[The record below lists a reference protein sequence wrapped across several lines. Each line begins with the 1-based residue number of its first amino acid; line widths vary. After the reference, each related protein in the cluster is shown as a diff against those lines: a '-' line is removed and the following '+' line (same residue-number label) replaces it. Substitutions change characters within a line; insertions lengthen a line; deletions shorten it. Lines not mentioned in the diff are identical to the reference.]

1 MAFVVDTMLGTL
13 AKYLR
18 IMGYD
23 AAYQRHYSEQRMREL
38 VGEGRVLLTRSR
50 ERAARY
56 ENSILVD
63 RDLVKDQ
70 LAVLDRHVRLT
81 RDHAGYFSRC
91 IRCNSPLEKADE
103 EVARERV
110 PDYVFTTQ
118 RDRIQFC
125 PACGRCYWPGTHRH
139 RMAAILRDLG
149 Y

>member
-1 MAFVVDTMLGTL
+1 MAFVVDNMLGTL

-23 AAYQRHYSEQRMREL
+23 AAYQRYYSDQRMREL

-56 ENSILVD
+56 GNSILID
-63 RDLVKDQ
+63 HDLVKDQ
-70 LAVLDRHVRLT
+70 LAEVDRTVSLARN
-81 RDHAGYFSRC
+81 HAFYFRRC

-103 EVARERV
+103 EVAREQV

-118 RDRIQFC
+118 RDKIMFC
-125 PACGRCYWPGTHRH
+125 PSCRRCYWPGTHRE
-139 RMAAILRDLG
+139 RMAAILKAWG